1 LAAAGI
7 ARGRPTVSLVR
18 KQFIRFLIVGASNT
32 AITLL
37 AYAGAIHIGVR
48 YLPAGAGAYALGV
61 VNGFVLNRAWTFS
74 HTGRIARS
82 AVRYA
87 AVTAIGVFLNLV
99 LLRAAVGLGVPRAA
113 GELAAVAPVTL
124 LTFALNRAWAF
135 AASDVPS
142 YPPAQL
148 AGRARRWVR
157 GRVRARAAS
166 GTAGAGDRG

>member
-1 LAAAGI
+1 LTAAGI
-7 ARGRPTVSLVR
+7 ARRRRTVGFVR
-18 KQFIRFLIVGASNT
+18 KQFFRFLVVGVSNT

-37 AYAGAIHIGVR
+37 AYAGAIHVGVR
-48 YLPAGAGAYALGV
+48 YLPAGAVAYSLGG
-61 VNGFVLNRAWTFS
+61 VNGFILNRRWTFS
-74 HTGRIARS
+74 HSGRVARS

-87 AVTAIGVFLNLV
+87 AVTAIGVFVNLV
-99 LLRAAVGLGVPRAA
+99 LLRAAVALGVPRAA
-113 GELAAVAPVTL
+113 GEVAAVAPVTL

-148 AGRARRWVR
+148 AGRARRRVR

>member
-1 LAAAGI
+1 MTAAATG
-7 ARGRPTVSLVR
+7 RGRPTVTVVR
-18 KQFIRFLIVGASNT
+18 KQFTRFLIVGVANT

-37 AYAGAIHIGVR
+37 AYAGLFHAGVR
-48 YLPAGAGAYALGV
+48 YLPAGAVAYSLGG
-61 VNGFVLNRAWTFS
+61 VNGFLLNRRWTFS
-74 HTGRIARS
+74 HTGRVWHA

-99 LLRAAVGLGVPRAA
+99 LLRLAVAVGVPRPAA
-113 GELAAVAPVTL
+113 EVAAVAPVTL

-148 AGRARRWVR
+148 AGRARRRVR

>member
-1 LAAAGI
+1 M
-7 ARGRPTVSLVR
+7 RR
-18 KQFIRFLIVGASNT
+18 QFVRFLIVGAANT

-37 AYAGAIHIGVR
+37 AYAGAIHAGVR
-48 YLPAGAGAYALGV
+48 YLPAGAGAYLLGGA
-61 VNGFVLNRAWTFS
+61 NGFVLNRSWTFS
-74 HTGRIARS
+74 HHGRVAQA

-87 AVTAIGVFLNLV
+87 AVTAVGVCLNLA
-99 LLRAAVGLGVPRAA
+99 LLRVAIAIGVPRAA
-113 GELAAVAPVTL
+113 GEVAAVAPVTL

-135 AASDVPS
+135 TASDVPS

-157 GRVRARAAS
+157 GRVRPRPAR

>member
-1 LAAAGI
+1 MAAAGI
-7 ARGRPTVSLVR
+7 ARGRPTVGLVR
-18 KQFIRFLIVGASNT
+18 QQFIRFLIVGASNT

-37 AYAGAIHIGVR
+37 AYAGAIHVGVR
-48 YLPAGAGAYALGV
+48 YLPAGAGAYALGG

-82 AVRYA
+82 AVRYT
-87 AVTAIGVFLNLV
+87 AVTAIGVCLNLA
-99 LLRAAVGLGVPRAA
+99 LLRLAVANGVPRAA
-113 GELAAVAPVTL
+113 GEVAAVAPVTL

-148 AGRARRWVR
+148 AGRARHWVR
-157 GRVRARAAS
+157 GRVRARPAS

>member
-1 LAAAGI
+1 MAAI
-7 ARGRPTVSLVR
+7 APRRPTVGLVR
-18 KQFIRFLIVGASNT
+18 TQFLRFLVVGASNT

-48 YLPAGAGAYALGV
+48 YLPAGAAAYSLGGI
-61 VNGFVLNRAWTFS
+61 NGFVLNRRWTFS
-74 HTGRIARS
+74 HHGRIWHA

-87 AVTAIGVFLNLV
+87 AVTAIGIVLNLV
-99 LLRAAVGLGVPRAA
+99 LLRVAIAIGVARAA
-113 GELAAVAPVTL
+113 GEAAAVAPVTL

-135 AASDVPS
+135 RASDVPS

-157 GRVRARAAS
+157 GRVRARAAN

>member
-1 LAAAGI
+1 M
-7 ARGRPTVSLVR
+7 RR
-18 KQFIRFLIVGASNT
+18 QFVRFLVVGVSNT

-48 YLPAGAGAYALGV
+48 YLPAGAGAYLLGG
-61 VNGFVLNRAWTFS
+61 VNGFALNRAWTFS
-74 HTGRIARS
+74 HRGRVGQA

-87 AVTAIGVFLNLV
+87 AVTAIGVVLDLA
-99 LLRAAVGLGVPRAA
+99 LLRAAIAVGVSHAA
-113 GELAAVAPVTL
+113 GEVAAVAPVTL
-124 LTFALNRAWAF
+124 LTFVLNRAWAF

>member
-1 LAAAGI
+1 LTAAGI
-7 ARGRPTVSLVR
+7 ARRRRTVGFVR
-18 KQFIRFLIVGASNT
+18 KQFIRFLVVGVSNT

-37 AYAGAIHIGVR
+37 AYAGAIHVGVR
-48 YLPAGAGAYALGV
+48 YLPAGAVAYSLGG
-61 VNGFVLNRAWTFS
+61 VNGFVLNRRWTFS

-99 LLRAAVGLGVPRAA
+99 LLRSAVALGVPRAA
-113 GELAAVAPVTL
+113 GEVAAVAPVTL

-142 YPPAQL
+142 YPPA
-148 AGRARRWVR
+148 
-157 GRVRARAAS
+157 
-166 GTAGAGDRG
+166 

>member
-1 LAAAGI
+1 M
-7 ARGRPTVSLVR
+7 RR
-18 KQFIRFLIVGASNT
+18 QFVRFLIVGLSNT

-37 AYAGAIHIGVR
+37 AYAGAIHVGVR
-48 YLPAGAGAYALGV
+48 YLPAGAGAYLLGGA
-61 VNGFVLNRAWTFS
+61 NGFVLNRSWTFA
-74 HTGRIARS
+74 HHGRVGQA

-87 AVTAIGVFLNLV
+87 AVTAIGVVLNLA
-99 LLRAAVGLGVPRAA
+99 LLRAAVAIGVPHAA
-113 GELAAVAPVTL
+113 GEVAAVAPVTL

-135 AASDVPS
+135 SASDVSS

-157 GRVRARAAS
+157 GRVRPRPAR

>member
-1 LAAAGI
+1 M
-7 ARGRPTVSLVR
+7 RR
-18 KQFIRFLIVGASNT
+18 QFLRFLIVGVSNT

-37 AYAGAIHIGVR
+37 AYAGAIHVGVR
-48 YLPAGAGAYALGV
+48 YLPAGAVAYSLGG
-61 VNGFVLNRAWTFS
+61 VNGFALNRRWTFS
-74 HTGRIARS
+74 HTGRIWHA

-87 AVTAIGVFLNLV
+87 AVTAIGIFLNLV
-99 LLRAAVGLGVPRAA
+99 LLRLAVAIGVPRPA
-113 GELAAVAPVTL
+113 GEVAAVAPVTL

-135 AASDVPS
+135 AASDVLS

-157 GRVRARAAS
+157 GRVRARTAS

>member
-7 ARGRPTVSLVR
+7 ARGRPTVGLVR
-18 KQFIRFLIVGASNT
+18 QQFIRFLIVGASNT

-48 YLPAGAGAYALGV
+48 YLPAGAAAYSLGGL
-61 VNGFVLNRAWTFS
+61 NGFVLNRRWTFS

-87 AVTAIGVFLNLV
+87 AVTAIGVCLNLV
-99 LLRAAVGLGVPRAA
+99 LLRLAVAIGVPRAA
-113 GELAAVAPVTL
+113 GEVAAVAPVTL

-135 AASDVPS
+135 AASDVSS

-148 AGRARRWVR
+148 AGRARHWVR
-157 GRVRARAAS
+157 GRVRARPAS

>member
-7 ARGRPTVSLVR
+7 ARGRPTVGLVR
-18 KQFIRFLIVGASNT
+18 QQFIRFLIVGASNT

-37 AYAGAIHIGVR
+37 AYAGAIHVGVR
-48 YLPAGAGAYALGV
+48 YLPAGAAAYSLGGL
-61 VNGFVLNRAWTFS
+61 NGFVLNRRWTFS

-87 AVTAIGVFLNLV
+87 AVTAIGVCLNLV
-99 LLRAAVGLGVPRAA
+99 LLRLAVAIGVPRAA
-113 GELAAVAPVTL
+113 GEVAAVAPVTL

-148 AGRARRWVR
+148 AGRARHWVR
-157 GRVRARAAS
+157 GRVRARPAS